1 MTSEGVIKL
10 KNLQKRYFASEY
22 RNETERTEEKEI
34 LKRYNSAFEDLDDE
48 CVLKG
53 YTAAVISGGWKFMP
67 SEAAIYSAA
76 SNYKRSHQGDDG
88 FAVYR
93 CCDCGM
99 KWGRSPEIKEPG
111 KYYCR
116 MCGAEV
122 SERDD
127 PFDAIPRG
135 IARQYQPSRKM
146 SLEQYVEKYPFSS
159 LAKKAGKLGDLKKFG
174 RFDGDPVEVSLADA
188 DYWIG
193 KDKRIGQMWEAIK
206 FSCRFKV
213 VAGGETDDDAYDRM
227 ARFMEYYVP
236 GWKRPVPVSGYYLAE
251 QIEF

>member
-1 MTSEGVIKL
+1 MTANGIRKL
-10 KNLQKRYFASEY
+10 MQYQKSYFGAEWKRSIGDSD
-22 RNETERTEEKEI
+22 ETAIAEAWMESFKGFDDDTV
-34 LKRYNSAFEDLDDE
+34 LSSYQSALVNKKWDR
-48 CVLKG
+48 
-53 YTAAVISGGWKFMP
+53 MP
-67 SEAAIYSAA
+67 SVPQILSILESE
-76 SNYKRSHQGDDG
+76 RG
-88 FAVYR
+88 VYR

-99 KWGRSPEIKEPG
+99 KWGRAPEIKEPG

-122 SERDD
+122 SESDD